1 MSMMNEVE
9 MYELIPQSDRKSFHG
24 KAKVL
29 INKDNERILYSYN
42 TPIIK
47 KLEDGTFK
55 RIYPYVPSNTTL
67 AHIRSFCYLNKKEFM
82 ALPIEEH

>member
-1 MSMMNEVE
+1 MMNEVE
-9 MYELIPQSDRKSFHG
+9 MYELTPQNGRKSFYG

-47 KLEDGTFK
+47 KLGDGTLK
-55 RIYPYVPSNTTL
+55 RIYPYEPSNTTL

-82 ALPIEEH
+82 ALSVEKH